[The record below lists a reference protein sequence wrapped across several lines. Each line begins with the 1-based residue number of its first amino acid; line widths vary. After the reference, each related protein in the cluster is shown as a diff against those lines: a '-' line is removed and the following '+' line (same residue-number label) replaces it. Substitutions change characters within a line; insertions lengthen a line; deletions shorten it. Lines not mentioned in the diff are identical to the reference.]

1 MPTIDIPADNVT
13 ATRPGYLAVP
23 DAPGPWP
30 GVVLVQ
36 DVRGMRSDL
45 CELADTFA
53 AAGYLALAP
62 DLYSG
67 RSTVQCLGRIIK
79 SHYSGTGEVFDDI
92 AAAREYLFADP
103 RCTGKIGIAGFC
115 LGAGLALV
123 AAPKGQFDAAASNY
137 GLIPKDLSVLDKAC
151 PIVASFGAKDPIVKA
166 GSAALLEAALTEAC
180 VPHDV
185 KEYPDVGH
193 SYMNSSSVPPSIRR
207 VLRMA
212 YSGPEAEDS
221 WRRLFSFFGEHLAG
235 ENRENPVS

>member
-1 MPTIDIPADNVT
+1 MPDITFPAGND
-13 ATRPGYLAVP
+13 ASTRPGYLAVP
-23 DAPGPWP
+23 DVEGPWP

-45 CELADTFA
+45 RGLADTFA

-67 RSTVQCLGRIIK
+67 RSTVLCLGRMIQ

-137 GLIPKDLSVLDKAC
+137 GLIPKDLSVLEKAC

-166 GSAALLEAALTEAC
+166 GSAALLEAALAEAC

-193 SYMNSSSVPPSIRR
+193 SYMNSSSVPQSVRR
-207 VLRMA
+207 LLRMS

-221 WRRLFSFFGEHLAG
+221 WRRLFTFFGEHLVAQD
-235 ENRENPVS
+235 RENPVR